1 MNQTTPFLPNLSPVG
16 GKEIIARFDDG
27 RLSSDGGVLLLREVE
42 TRLGIADLPG
52 CLPTRRARS
61 RQAQPH
67 PGRYD
72 PHPAVRPSPA
82 ATRTA
87 TTWTGWYGCRPDRRN
102 PLASALL
109 QGEPHRQHRRESG
122 ARTQIGERGKSGMAA
137 SSVAFVRFLFYR
149 AQRPLSPYLV
159 GPEPEG

>member
-1 MNQTTPFLPNLSPVG
+1 MPKSNVTTPARTQLTMNQTTPFLPNLSPVG

-72 PHPAVRPSPA
+72 PHPAVRHRLRLRGLRRPGPA
-82 ATRTA
+82 
-87 TTWTGWYGCRPDRRN
+87 
-102 PLASALL
+102 
-109 QGEPHRQHRRESG
+109 
-122 ARTQIGERGKSGMAA
+122 GMAA
-137 SSVAFVRFLFYR
+137 GRTDETLWPARCCKVSRTGSTVGKAVLELKSASAENR
-149 AQRPLSPYLV
+149 AWQPPA
-159 GPEPEG
+159 